1 MIESPWKNTLQLTP
15 GIFFLLALLYVGQKL
30 LIPLSFALLISLIL
44 FPVTKWLED
53 HRWPKILAIF
63 SSLSILMLLFTGLII
78 LLIQQFG
85 QFLKRWP
92 RMQSRLESAIA
103 EMSQNAG
110 TLLGFSD
117 LEKQEWIN
125 SMISNFT
132 EYLLNWL
139 PQSLYQTTINLVLIL
154 LVPFYVI
161 LILYYRSTLVK
172 ALHRFLKQWTFEDLK
187 LMLDDS
193 IRTYF
198 NFIKGMALVYLIVG
212 ILNSVGL
219 ALLGIPNAIL
229 FGFIA
234 SILTFIPYVG
244 ITIGALVPITVSWL
258 LYDSLLYPLGVV
270 AVFAFVQILEANVI
284 FPIVL
289 GIRLK
294 INALAAIV
302 VIVIGGLLWGAS
314 GMVLFLPFVA
324 ILKLVMDRV
333 NKEHP
338 VTTLLEPR
346 QA

>member
-1 MIESPWKNTLQLTP
+1 MVI
-15 GIFFLLALLYVGQKL
+15 
-30 LIPLSFALLISLIL
+30 
-44 FPVTKWLED
+44 
-53 HRWPKILAIF
+53 
-63 SSLSILMLLFTGLII
+63 FTGLII
-78 LLIQQFG
+78 LLVMQFG

-92 RMQSRLESAIA
+92 KMQAKFEAAIS
-103 EMSQNAG
+103 EMSHDAG

-139 PQSLYQTTINLVLIL
+139 PESLYQTTINLVLIL

-161 LILYYRSTLVK
+161 LMLYYRSMLVR
-172 ALHRFLKQWTFEDLK
+172 ALHGFIKQWSFDDLK

-193 IRTYF
+193 IHTYF
-198 NFIKGMALVYLIVG
+198 NFIKGIALVYLIVG

-219 ALLGIPNAIL
+219 AILGIPNAIL

-234 SILTFIPYVG
+234 SLLTFIPYVG

-258 LYDSLLYPLGVV
+258 LYDSILYPLGVI

-284 FPIVL
+284 FPIVV
-289 GIRLK
+289 GRRLK
-294 INALAAIV
+294 INALASIV

-324 ILKLVMDRV
+324 ILKLVLDRV

-338 VTTLLEPR
+338 MATLLEP
-346 QA
+346 